1 MQAKSRMLACT
12 PKLFLI
18 IRDPR
23 DHCTPAAQPWRWC
36 LTLERGGHTA
46 WMKWHDRK

>member
-18 IRDPR
+18 IRDLHDR
-23 DHCTPAAQPWRWC
+23 CTPEELLWR
-36 LTLERGGHTA
+36 
-46 WMKWHDRK
+46 